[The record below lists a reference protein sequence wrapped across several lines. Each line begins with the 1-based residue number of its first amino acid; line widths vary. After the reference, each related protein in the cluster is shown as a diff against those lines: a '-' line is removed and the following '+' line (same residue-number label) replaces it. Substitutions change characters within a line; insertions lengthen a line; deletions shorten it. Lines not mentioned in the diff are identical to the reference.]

1 MADKTHSEFASHLL
15 EVLEEMTRLKGA
27 ENQLTSSQASPKK
40 LRVITSGGGANKFFN
55 LKTGAFC
62 ERVFITESTVHIA
75 TMK

>member
-40 LRVITSGGGANKFFN
+40 LRVITSGGG
-55 LKTGAFC
+55 GG
-62 ERVFITESTVHIA
+62 S
-75 TMK
+75 